1 MAKDRGD
8 IVESVAPVEEPAS
21 EGALEARE
29 RVPPVDQVV
38 CTRIGIEGFTGGLD
52 GQSIQ
57 VVAEDFGAEVLLGS
71 QPGHAGQMFEGETM
85 LDPFE
90 RFLNSPPRVIESAEF
105 IGWVSVGVE
114 ERGDEDA
121 SLVTEDL
128 ENESNLTRLG
138 GDFVIKRVLLAG
150 SGCAK
155 NELR

>member
-1 MAKDRGD
+1 
-8 IVESVAPVEEPAS
+8 
-21 EGALEARE
+21 
-29 RVPPVDQVV
+29 
-38 CTRIGIEGFTGGLD
+38 
-52 GQSIQ
+52 
-57 VVAEDFGAEVLLGS
+57 
-71 QPGHAGQMFEGETM
+71 MFEGQTM

-138 GDFVIKRVLLAG
+138 GDFVISASCLLGAG
-150 SGCAK
+150 RKTICSLRPDRTNCLMTLKLRLSTRTQKWSPRCSKAAK
-155 NELR
+155 SQEAGYPRSSSRRSLRRSLSRCSKSI